1 MGSSGISRFSSLEIP
16 LDCSAVVPDDSSREL
31 LAGLDAAGVQT
42 LKYRTGDDADRVEQV
57 NSVQQARFS
66 PGSAQ
71 KRTGRTNSDSG
82 VIWAGSD
89 TSQSASR
96 PAPLKGSRSNSSSG
110 VLWRGSETAMD
121 SPDQA
126 VYNEAGKGQSASSS
140 NSSSGIL
147 WAGSDAVEFFYD
159 SRKIGKQMEK
169 RGWTEALI
177 QETIRHPTKTVKTR
191 DTRWLPGADRPLDD
205 PATAYYASDGSYIVR
220 NDQSGAIA
228 QISNKND
235 PNWIAPW
242 DMPDR

>member
-1 MGSSGISRFSSLEIP
+1 MGFDEVLA
-16 LDCSAVVPDDSSREL
+16 AVVPDSCSEEL
-31 LAGLDAAGVQT
+31 LERLKEAGVRT
-42 LKYRTGDDADRVEQV
+42 LQYLTDDNADRVDQV

-96 PAPLKGSRSNSSSG
+96 PAPLKGSQSNSSSG

-126 VYNEAGKGQSASSS
+126 VYNEAGKGQSTSSS

-147 WAGSDAVEFFYD
+147 WAGSEKAPVEKAHSVREINEPKSVKRQLKRLSPEAKKGYDKAV
-159 SRKIGKQMEK
+159 
-169 RGWTEALI
+169 TAL
-177 QETIRHPTKTVKTR
+177 KSG
-191 DTRWLPGADRPLDD
+191 DTRGLNDHPLRGNRSGQRAIDIKGTGKGRGAGR
-205 PATAYYASDGSYIVR
+205 IVYKYGE
-220 NDQSGAIA
+220 NGEIDI
-228 QISNKND
+228 IEILMD
-235 PNWIAPW
+235 H
-242 DMPDR
+242 DY